1 MTQQAEWY
9 HWDGENLI
17 LSVQVQPKSSRD
29 EIVGPHNDCLKVRIT
44 APPIDGKA
52 NAHLIKFLAK
62 SFGVAKSHVEQ
73 LSGQSGR
80 LKRLCIHSPSTLPQ
94 DILRNAN
101 P

>member
-1 MTQQAEWY
+1 MTQHAEWY

-52 NAHLIKFLAK
+52 NAALIAAAPDMLSVLLEVENIFSPQTEAERLAFK
-62 SFGVAKSHVEQ
+62 LVQQAINKAEGEA
-73 LSGQSGR
+73 
-80 LKRLCIHSPSTLPQ
+80 
-94 DILRNAN
+94 
-101 P
+101 